1 MAVTPQERRR
11 YDSAGRQRQAE
22 ASRAAIIA
30 TAGRLFVERGYASTS
45 ISDIAAAAGV
55 SPRTVFG
62 SFGSKPQ
69 LLKHALDAA
78 IVGDAEP
85 VPLHQRPGMRRFHA
99 ATTFASAC
107 SHLADLFAEVAPRTY
122 GIFNVVHRAADA
134 DPQIAALEQDLDAQR
149 WTGVGYIADTFARLL
164 DVSDPAAMRQLRD
177 TLWLLGSPLQ
187 YGLLVHNRGWSV
199 AAYRAWMAA
208 ALSTLL
214 PATVAAG
221 GAP

>member
-22 ASRAAIIA
+22 ANRAAVIA
-30 TAGRLFVERGYASTS
+30 TAGRLFVERGYANTS
-45 ISDIAAAAGV
+45 IADVAAVAGV

-85 VPLHQRPGMRRFHA
+85 VPLHERPEMRRFHTA
-99 ATTFASAC
+99 PTFATAC
-107 SHLADLFAEVAPRTY
+107 SRLADVFAEVAPRTY
-122 GIFNVVHRAADA
+122 AIFNVVHRAADA
-134 DPQIAALEQDLDAQR
+134 DPQIAALERELDAQR
-149 WTGVGYIADTFARLL
+149 LTGAGYLAGTFARLL
-164 DVSDPAAMRQLRD
+164 QIDDPAAVDRVRD
-177 TLWLLGSPLQ
+177 ALWLLGSPLQ
-187 YGLLVHNRGWSV
+187 YGLLAHDRGWSV
-199 AAYRAWMAA
+199 PAYRAWMAS

-214 PATVAAG
+214 PATVSAG
-221 GAP
+221 GVS

>member
-11 YDSAGRQRQAE
+11 YDSAGRQRQA
-22 ASRAAIIA
+22 AATRAVIVT
-30 TAGRLFVERGYASTS
+30 TAGQLFVERGYANTS
-45 ISDIAAAAGV
+45 IADVAAAAGV

-69 LLKHALDAA
+69 LLKQALDAA
-78 IVGDAEP
+78 IVGDADP
-85 VPLHQRPGMRRFHA
+85 VPLHERPGMRRFHA
-99 ATTFASAC
+99 ATTFAAAC
-107 SHLADLFAEVAPRTY
+107 DHLADVFAEVAPRTY
-122 GIFNVVHRAADA
+122 AIFNVVHRAADA
-134 DPQIAALEQDLDAQR
+134 DPQIAALERELDASR
-149 WTGVGYIADTFARLL
+149 LTGVGYLAVTFARLL
-164 DVSDPAAMRQLRD
+164 DVSDPAAEQQIRD

-187 YGLLVHNRGWSV
+187 YGLLVHDRGWSV

-214 PATVAAG
+214 PASVPAG

>member
-1 MAVTPQERRR
+1 MVVPPQERRR

-22 ASRAAIIA
+22 ASRATVIT
-30 TAGRLFVERGYASTS
+30 TASRLFVERGYANTS
-45 ISDIAAAAGV
+45 IADVAAAAGI

-69 LLKHALDAA
+69 LLKHTLDAA

-85 VPLHQRPGMRRFHA
+85 VPLHERPAMRRFHA

-107 SHLADLFAEVAPRTY
+107 SHLADVFVEVAPRTY
-122 GIFNVVHRAADA
+122 AIFNVVHRAADA
-134 DPQIAALEQDLDAQR
+134 DPQIAALERDLDAQR
-149 WTGVGYIADTFARLL
+149 LTGVGYMADTFAKLL
-164 DVSDPAAMRQLRD
+164 DVSDPAGVRQIRD

-187 YGLLVHNRGWSV
+187 YGLLVHDRGWSV
-199 AAYRAWMAA
+199 AAYRAWMEA

-214 PATVAAG
+214 PATVSAG